1 MKYLLFD
8 GSEGLGFDLIWTFD
22 QFNCWSPFIH
32 LTQIAKLEKD
42 ISADRSYQL
51 TRRLWD
57 LWKYISKYEFR
68 LSTFGFWTF
77 RGRSMCIFSWCL
89 LVIIKASYMWTCS
102 FFDQIWILALNL
114 KEDIRRWVQ
123 VLKWDQVS
131 AKLDTSNNLQ

>member
-8 GSEGLGFDLIWTFD
+8 GSEDLGFDLIWTFD

-89 LVIIKASYMWTCS
+89 LVIIKASYMWACS
-102 FFDQIWILALNL
+102 FFWPNLNFGTQFEGGY
-114 KEDIRRWVQ
+114 KEMGSSVKVRPSVCKVRYIQ
-123 VLKWDQVS
+123 
-131 AKLDTSNNLQ
+131 